1 MGVLFGLLAL
11 GAIAALIHNLID
23 GSTYRIF
30 LAAGEAAFLGSIA
43 YAVGVEVPRH
53 VRAWDPALADRKRVR
68 GIGR

>member
-30 LAAGEAAFLGSIA
+30 LAAGEAAFLGSISTK
-43 YAVGVEVPRH
+43 
-53 VRAWDPALADRKRVR
+53 ALDRQRP
-68 GIGR
+68 